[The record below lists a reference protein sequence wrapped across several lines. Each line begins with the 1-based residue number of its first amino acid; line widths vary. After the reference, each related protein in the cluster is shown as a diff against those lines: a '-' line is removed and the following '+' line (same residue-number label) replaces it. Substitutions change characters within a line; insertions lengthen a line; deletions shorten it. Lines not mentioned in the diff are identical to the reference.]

1 MRRMGSAAAT
11 AAGMR
16 TVFVS
21 PTAMSFTAASKPG
34 IIWPAMQVNSM
45 GSPRST
51 EASNVVPS
59 SSVPV

>member
-1 MRRMGSAAAT
+1 
-11 AAGMR
+11 MR

-51 EASNVVPS
+51 EESNVVPS